1 MSPGVERCRKVNCF
15 CDTKMAQDRVVRG
28 DPYPTTSSSVK
39 LGRPQSTES
48 KRRFLLA
55 PQSGRVSN
63 FCSVK
68 RGPIEPFQLLSDQWH
83 PRKTGTPIQT
93 GLRHSREMTI
103 LCSPK
108 VTQHHPEKVAPFA
121 VSRGAFL
128 PVGKSR
134 AHLAQARRRMI
145 GFTAQA
151 GSDAD
156 RVLYTLFAW
165 MTERQTARLRVDDI
179 ACPSSC
185 PAANRVLRVG
195 HFKRAELGHFCR
207 APRRQGANSLI

>member
-1 MSPGVERCRKVNCF
+1 MIDQSPRMP
-15 CDTKMAQDRVVRG
+15 TSAQTFEEQHYPIRYWSRRWGFSEKTVREWFRDEYG
-28 DPYPTTSSSVK
+28 PGILRQK
-39 LGRPQSTES
+39 NIGRRS
-48 KRRFLLA
+48 KRDYTTIMVSA
-55 PQSGRVSN
+55 SAAARVYA
-63 FCSVK
+63 K
-68 RGPIEPFQLLSDQWH
+68 RTA
-83 PRKTGTPIQT
+83 K
-93 GLRHSREMTI
+93 LRHSREMTI

-108 VTQHHPEKVAPFA
+108 VTQHHPQKVALLP
-121 VSRGAFL
+121 SRTGHFCPWA
-128 PVGKSR
+128 KAARTWHS
-134 AHLAQARRRMI
+134 ARRRMI
-145 GFTAQA
+145 GFTAQV

-207 APRRQGANSLI
+207 APRRQGANSIH